1 MPRPNQSAEKRQQ
14 LLPHIARAFAEL
26 GYRRATTSELAR
38 RCGVREN
45 ILYRLW
51 PDKKAM
57 FVACIDF
64 VWRFSRRIWQ
74 GLLEGSRKGAD
85 PADLILAYESTH
97 HGEFGFYRIVFA
109 GLSETDDPEVREA
122 VRLMYMRFHRFLCD
136 QIVAHRAKGPGRV
149 GPDAELAAWALI
161 GLGTAA
167 SIGREFA
174 LFTPAARV
182 SLIREAGRLLLEGR
196 RAASPARRSVSRCS
210 PGCGCRPKNLLS
222 G

>member
-1 MPRPNQSAEKRQQ
+1 MPRPNRSDEKRRQ
-14 LLPHIARAFAEL
+14 LLPQIARAFAEL

-64 VWRFSRRIWQ
+64 VWQLSRRIWQ
-74 GLLEGSRKGAD
+74 DLLTRSQAGTD
-85 PADLILAYESTH
+85 PADLILGYESTH

-109 GLSETDDPEVREA
+109 GLSETDDPEIREA
-122 VRLMYMRFHRFLCD
+122 LRLMYMRFHRFVCE
-136 QIVAHRAKGPGRV
+136 QVAVHRAKGPACA

-174 LFTPAARV
+174 LFTPEARA
-182 SLIREAGRLLLEGR
+182 SLIREVGWLLLEGPRGSRRPARPGPRRSPSR
-196 RAASPARRSVSRCS
+196 RA
-210 PGCGCRPKNLLS
+210 
-222 G
+222 

>member
-1 MPRPNQSAEKRQQ
+1 MPRPNRSAEKRQQ
-14 LLPHIARAFAEL
+14 LLPRIAHAFAEL
-26 GYRRATTSELAR
+26 GYRRATTSELAH

-57 FVACIDF
+57 FIACIDF
-64 VWRFSRRIWQ
+64 VWQLSRRIWQ
-74 GLLEGSRKGAD
+74 GLLEGSRAGTD

-122 VRLMYMRFHRFLCD
+122 LRLMYTRFHRFVCD
-136 QIVAHRAKGPGRV
+136 QLAVHRAKHAGYV

-161 GLGTAA
+161 GLGTVA
-167 SIGREFA
+167 SIGRELA
-174 LFTPAARV
+174 LFSAEARV
-182 SLIREAGRLLLEGR
+182 LLIREAGRVFLEGHNGPRGPARPGYRRSRGR
-196 RAASPARRSVSRCS
+196 RA
-210 PGCGCRPKNLLS
+210 
-222 G
+222 